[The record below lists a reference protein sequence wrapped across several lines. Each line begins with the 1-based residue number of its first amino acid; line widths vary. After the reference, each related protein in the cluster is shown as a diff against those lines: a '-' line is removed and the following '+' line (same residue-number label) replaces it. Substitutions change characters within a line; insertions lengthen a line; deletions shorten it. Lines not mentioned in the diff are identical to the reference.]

1 MKKTI
6 DISSDLIY
14 DLIKLLDIFVLEMID
29 MKLKNLKNMREA
41 AGLTQKQASEKIGV
55 GQNTLSYWEN
65 ETYDIDTGSLQKI
78 ADYFGVTTDYV
89 LCRDSAPVSQPTT
102 DRTVSD
108 EDIMFA
114 LFDGDKDITPEM
126 FDEVK
131 QFARFVRERHK
142 K

>member
-55 GQNTLSYWEN
+55 GQSAVSMWE
-65 ETYDIDTGSLQKI
+65 TG
-78 ADYFGVTTDYV
+78 
-89 LCRDSAPVSQPTT
+89 
-102 DRTVSD
+102 DRRQNSW
-108 EDIMFA
+108 IY
-114 LFDGDKDITPEM
+114 
-126 FDEVK
+126 
-131 QFARFVRERHK
+131 R
-142 K
+142 

>member
-55 GQNTLSYWEN
+55 GQSAVSMWE
-65 ETYDIDTGSLQKI
+65 TGDSSPRAEKLPII
-78 ADYFGVTTDYV
+78 AAAYNCQIG
-89 LCRDSAPVSQPTT
+89 
-102 DRTVSD
+102 
-108 EDIMFA
+108 E
-114 LFDGDKDITPEM
+114 LF
-126 FDEVK
+126 
-131 QFARFVRERHK
+131 
-142 K
+142 

>member
-1 MKKTI
+1 MKNR
-6 DISSDLIY
+6 
-14 DLIKLLDIFVLEMID
+14 IKELRSERRV
-29 MKLKNLKNMREA
+29 
-41 AGLTQKQASEKIGV
+41 TQATLAKYLGV
-55 GQNTLSYWEN
+55 AQNTLSYWEN

-89 LCRDSAPVSQPTT
+89 LCRDSASVSQPTT

>member
-55 GQNTLSYWEN
+55 GQAAVSMWE
-65 ETYDIDTGSLQKI
+65 TGDSSPRAEMLPII
-78 ADYFGVTTDYV
+78 AAAYNCQIG
-89 LCRDSAPVSQPTT
+89 
-102 DRTVSD
+102 
-108 EDIMFA
+108 E
-114 LFDGDKDITPEM
+114 LF
-126 FDEVK
+126 
-131 QFARFVRERHK
+131 
-142 K
+142 

>member
-1 MKKTI
+1 MKNR
-6 DISSDLIY
+6 
-14 DLIKLLDIFVLEMID
+14 IKELRSERRV
-29 MKLKNLKNMREA
+29 
-41 AGLTQKQASEKIGV
+41 TQATLAKYLGV
-55 GQNTLSYWEN
+55 AQNTLSYWEN

-89 LCRDSAPVSQPTT
+89 LCRDSALVSQPTT
-102 DRTVSD
+102 DKTVSD

>member
-55 GQNTLSYWEN
+55 GQSAVSMWE
-65 ETYDIDTGSLQKI
+65 TGDSNPRAEMLPII
-78 ADYFGVTTDYV
+78 AAAYNCQIG
-89 LCRDSAPVSQPTT
+89 
-102 DRTVSD
+102 
-108 EDIMFA
+108 E
-114 LFDGDKDITPEM
+114 LF
-126 FDEVK
+126 
-131 QFARFVRERHK
+131 
-142 K
+142 

>member
-1 MKKTI
+1 MKNR
-6 DISSDLIY
+6 
-14 DLIKLLDIFVLEMID
+14 IKELRSERRV
-29 MKLKNLKNMREA
+29 
-41 AGLTQKQASEKIGV
+41 TQATLAKYLGV
-55 GQNTLSYWEN
+55 AQNTLSYWEN
-65 ETYDIDTGSLQKI
+65 ETYEIDTGSLQKL
-78 ADYFGVTTDYV
+78 ADYFGVPTDYV

>member
-55 GQNTLSYWEN
+55 GQSAVSMWE
-65 ETYDIDTGSLQKI
+65 TGDSSPRAEMLPII
-78 ADYFGVTTDYV
+78 ATAYNCQIG
-89 LCRDSAPVSQPTT
+89 
-102 DRTVSD
+102 
-108 EDIMFA
+108 E
-114 LFDGDKDITPEM
+114 LF
-126 FDEVK
+126 
-131 QFARFVRERHK
+131 
-142 K
+142 

>member
-55 GQNTLSYWEN
+55 GQSAVSMWE
-65 ETYDIDTGSLQKI
+65 TGDSSPRAEMLPII
-78 ADYFGVTTDYV
+78 AAVYNCQIG
-89 LCRDSAPVSQPTT
+89 
-102 DRTVSD
+102 
-108 EDIMFA
+108 E
-114 LFDGDKDITPEM
+114 LF
-126 FDEVK
+126 
-131 QFARFVRERHK
+131 
-142 K
+142 